1 MVRNADVR
9 KKELAAASSG
19 TAPGPTGSE
28 DYVIRVLDG
37 PASIDAAQWN
47 ALLAL
52 QPSSTPF
59 MRHEYL
65 SALHAS
71 SSACPKTGWVPQF
84 LCILEGSGSQTL
96 VAACPLYVK
105 DHSYGEYVFDWAWAD
120 AYQRHGLHYY
130 PKLLDAVPFT
140 PVPGPR
146 LMARDAADRRLLLR
160 AMQQLARE
168 AKLSSAHLLFLDEA
182 DQDAARAEGWMMRST
197 VQFHWTQRAPEPYA
211 DFADLLASL
220 QREKRK
226 KIQQERRR
234 VGEAGVEFSALQGA
248 QITRDDWTFLYRC
261 YTQTYREHHST
272 PYLTRDFFARM
283 AETMADHW
291 LLFVASKDG
300 QRIAASLICID
311 PQQRAAFGRYWG
323 ALEHIPCLHF
333 EACYYQPLAW
343 CIANGYLRF
352 EGGAQGEHKMA
363 RGLLPVQT
371 WSAHWLAHPQ
381 FAQAVG
387 DFLEREG
394 AGVAEYI
401 SELNDRRPFK
411 AAP

>member
-1 MVRNADVR
+1 MREQDSAVDAGGT
-9 KKELAAASSG
+9 KASN
-19 TAPGPTGSE
+19 
-28 DYVIRVLDG
+28 DYVIRVFDDPG
-37 PASIDAAQWN
+37 AIDAAQWN
-47 ALLAL
+47 ALLAA

-65 SALHAS
+65 LALHESAS
-71 SSACPKTGWVPQF
+71 AVAQTGWLPQF
-84 LCILEGSGSQTL
+84 LCVFEADTL
-96 VAACPLYVK
+96 IAACPLYLK
-105 DHSYGEYVFDWAWAD
+105 QHSYGEYVFDWAWAD
-120 AYQRHGLHYY
+120 AYQRHGLSYY

-146 LMARDAADRRLLLR
+146 LLARDPTGRRVLLR

-182 DQDAARAEGWMMRST
+182 DQQAARDQGWMMRST
-197 VQFHWTQRAPEPYA
+197 VQFHWTQRDAEPYA
-211 DFADLLASL
+211 DFSDLLASL

-234 VGEAGVEFSALQGA
+234 VAEAGVSFTERQGA
-248 QITRDDWTFLYRC
+248 QITPDDWDFFYRC
-261 YTQTYREHHST
+261 YAQTYREHRST

-283 AETMADHW
+283 AQTMPEHW
-291 LLFVASKDG
+291 LLFIAWKDG
-300 QRIAASLICID
+300 ARIAASLICID
-311 PQQRAAFGRYWG
+311 PNRRTAFGRYWG
-323 ALEHIPCLHF
+323 AIEHVPCLHF
-333 EACYYQPLAW
+333 EACYYRPLAW
-343 CIANGYLRF
+343 CIAHGYARF

-394 AGVAEYI
+394 AGVADYLG
-401 SELNDRRPFK
+401 ELNERRPFK
-411 AAP
+411 TPA